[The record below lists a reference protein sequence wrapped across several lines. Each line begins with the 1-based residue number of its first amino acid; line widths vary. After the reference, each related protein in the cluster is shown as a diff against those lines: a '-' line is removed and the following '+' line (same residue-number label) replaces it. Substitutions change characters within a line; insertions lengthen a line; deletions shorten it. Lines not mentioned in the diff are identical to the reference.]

1 MNDMVAVITLDPKN
15 QRITDLRLAQKQF
28 KFKCKRCANLCCK
41 LGGPLLTQKD
51 VEMIEYAGY
60 HLKDFLEPI
69 NQNPANL
76 TPIGGL
82 KTNADGSC
90 IFLQF
95 DTEQN
100 RFQCGIYDHR
110 PTLCR
115 LYPFRFESLG
125 SNLII
130 LKFIPCCMGLNNPK
144 GKVLDRTFVS
154 DRLLEPLL
162 EIINLSQKDLMC

>member
-1 MNDMVAVITLDPKN
+1 MNDIVAVITLGPKN
-15 QRITDLRLAQKQF
+15 QRITDLRFTQTQF
-28 KFKCKRCANLCCK
+28 KFKCKQCANLCCK

-51 VEMIEYAGY
+51 AEMIESAGY
-60 HLKDFLEPI
+60 HLKDILEPI
-69 NQNPANL
+69 NQNPENL
-76 TPIGGL
+76 APVGGL
-82 KTNADGSC
+82 KTKANGSC

-100 RFQCGIYDHR
+100 CFQCIIYDHR

-130 LKFIPCCMGLNNPK
+130 LKFIPCCMGLNNPE

-162 EIINLSQKDLMC
+162 EIINLSQKDLLC